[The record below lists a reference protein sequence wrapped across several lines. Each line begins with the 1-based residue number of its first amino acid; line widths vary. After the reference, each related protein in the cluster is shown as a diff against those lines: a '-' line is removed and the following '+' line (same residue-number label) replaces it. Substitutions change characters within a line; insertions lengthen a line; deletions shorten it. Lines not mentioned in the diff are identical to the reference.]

1 MNKKTENPI
10 FNIDSLSLDKQKQ
23 ESNNSKLSPSRER
36 IKYGKVILIP
46 NETTVLI
53 DLGWDI
59 LSVNSKIK
67 VFEVLTNI
75 TNLNGDIIGE
85 YKFVKATLTVVEVQ
99 KNFSICKN
107 LVKKKSSINLIISS
121 NSEHDFEYAKIL
133 VNEEQNLNL
142 TPENPFISLG
152 DPVEIV

>member
-36 IKYGKVILIP
+36 INYGKVILIP